1 MWRKLSIKLQLMIL
15 ISVVTFTV
23 VISSLTVAF
32 WLDKKQRQN
41 LAIELSNQINTALKH
56 DLLEGM
62 LSNSVDAYSDL
73 NFTLSGFQ
81 QIDRVVLL
89 DNDNRSIYT
98 YRHGSHHYHDLIAKS
113 TETPQFS
120 GVDLYVTHPLEEG
133 GHRFGSV
140 VYVID
145 MEDFSTQIEKHL
157 IFLILALPLELIF
170 ALILAWWIS
179 RSYNKP
185 FSLLADS
192 MQKNDVIRNRFYTVE
207 TTSQN
212 EIGKLFDGYNQMIQK
227 VESTTEQMRYQ
238 SEHDSLTGLFNRYY
252 IEHQIQTCLQ
262 DDSVNNHTIIALDID
277 QFRLINDSAGHQ
289 AGDELLKMVSQHCLQ
304 HLTKDAM
311 MGRVESDIFYL
322 LLPQYSEKQA
332 MLLANGMLDIMA
344 DFRFTWQGEA
354 HSVSASVGM
363 VVFKPNEYTLE
374 ELIKALESATH
385 TAKSLGRNKLHIF
398 QPNDKTT
405 ALYNQELQIANMVKE
420 ALANGPDSDSTRF
433 ELYAQAIVPLQTP
446 EVSRNKIGYE
456 ILIRLRNSEGQIVPP
471 DQFLPTAER
480 YQLMSEIDSYV
491 LWHFIETVSA
501 HPEHLDKLHLAH
513 VNLAGSSLNH
523 PDFQAKLKQAVTTFH
538 FPWQKLELEITET
551 SAIGS
556 FSQAAEFIQYCKN
569 LGIGLALDDFGTG
582 MSSFEYLKSLPF
594 DVVKIDGSFIKDMH
608 TDPSDKAVIR
618 YIQEISA
625 LRNQETVAEYVETE
639 QDLQALT
646 EIGITYG
653 QGYYLGK
660 PKPLSEWL

>member
-1 MWRKLSIKLQLMIL
+1 MWRRLSIKIQLMIL

-23 VISSLTVAF
+23 VIGSLSVAF
-32 WLDKKQRQN
+32 LLDKKQRQS
-41 LAIELSNQINTALKH
+41 LAIELSEEINTALRH

-62 LSNSVDAYSDL
+62 LLNNANTYSDL
-73 NFTLSGFQ
+73 NFTLSGFE
-81 QIDRVVLL
+81 QIDRVVLF
-89 DNDNRSIYT
+89 DNDNNAIYT
-98 YRHGSHHYHDLIAKS
+98 YRHSPHHYHELIAKS
-113 TETPQFS
+113 TEKPQFS
-120 GVDLYVTHPLEEG
+120 GVDLYVRHPLEEG
-133 GHRFGSV
+133 GHRFGTV
-140 VYVID
+140 AYVID

-170 ALILAWWIS
+170 ALALAWWIS

-185 FSLLADS
+185 FSLLAES
-192 MQKNDVIRNRFYTVE
+192 MQKNDVVRNRFYPVE

-212 EIGKLFDGYNQMIQK
+212 EIGKLFEGYNQMIQK
-227 VESTTEQMRYQ
+227 IETTTEQMRYQ
-238 SEHDSLTGLFNRYY
+238 SEHDALTGLFNRYY
-252 IEHQIQTCLQ
+252 IEQHLQDCLQ
-262 DDSVNNHTIIALDID
+262 DDSVAYHTVITIDID

-289 AGDELLKMVSQHCLQ
+289 AGDELLKMISQHCLQ
-304 HLTKDAM
+304 HLPKDAM

-322 LLPQYSEKQA
+322 LLPQYTQQQA
-332 MLLANGMLDIMA
+332 MILAKGLLDILA

-354 HSVSASVGM
+354 HSVSASMGM

-374 ELIKALESATH
+374 ELIKALESAAH
-385 TAKSLGRNKLHIF
+385 TAKSLGRNKLHVF
-398 QPNDKTT
+398 QADDQK
-405 ALYNQELQIANMVKE
+405 AVLYNQELQVASMVKE
-420 ALANGPDSDSTRF
+420 ALVNHSGDSSLARF
-433 ELYAQAIVPLQTP
+433 ELYAQAIVPLQSSGP
-446 EVSRNKIGYE
+446 KDKIGYE
-456 ILIRLRNSEGQIVPP
+456 ILLRLKNQEGNIIPP

-501 HPEHLDKLHLAH
+501 QPEHLQKLHVAH

-551 SAIGS
+551 SAIGN
-556 FSQAAEFIQYCKN
+556 FNQAAEFIQYCKN

-608 TDPSDKAVIR
+608 KDPSDKAVIR

-639 QDLQALT
+639 QDVQVLT

-653 QGYYLGK
+653 QGYFLGK